1 MLASNDNDRGKMLSK
16 HMFHFALVHEQFAE
30 TGDLVRGLLP
40 LFTPLLSDLE
50 GKEFVPEKFCKEIN
64 ATYGLEMHPYVAEDL
79 APKLVEAGVLT
90 IINERN
96 KGKRY
101 YIDSIPKIDNAKLQS
116 DIQKI
121 FNEYEKYAKKNMKRA
136 KVANPDIDYSSEF
149 ISRLVQIDTFV
160 EKYAP
165 SKVKQYKCSDILDY
179 TFVWFVNAIE
189 EKGGELKEVLNKAYS
204 GCILSEVVLSIKEP
218 SIANGSINGKSFY
231 IDAPILLNVL
241 GFNDDYSVQC
251 SRLLINKILDEG
263 GILTTTENYIEE
275 AQTSIRIALSNRD
288 RKQPRVS
295 SLDHY
300 IFKNPSKIIDV
311 RTAQNSVKDILSQQY
326 NFSVNNKYI
335 NISSYASNHHGV
347 ALKEKLSTELSWYSN
362 EVALYNDVESITYV
376 VANHGYSS
384 IKNIAESKSFLISP
398 NESLIKSAN
407 KVLYTLRTFTKPDMT
422 PLLSEKKLAVL
433 LWVISG
439 GVGQDITSL
448 TLVSSCARAFEM
460 HKEVFYKVKEFLK
473 NLPEEKVKDYERI
486 VCNDRVFNYLIDE
499 VGSNYNQID
508 EDNFEELL
516 VQSKIRLDEEER
528 LKEEL
533 YNSEKSNLEDKVR
546 KVELER
552 NKAREAIVTKS
563 KDQVIK
569 EKQNSELNDKVGKLQ
584 EKVESLERQTSES
597 KSSYLNEIEKVK
609 DESFRCIEDGVHA
622 ARKEL
627 SADNFSR
634 LSLFFEKILRLL
646 VSLTLALVCYQ
657 VSAMSLP
664 DTIVF
669 ADITISGET
678 AGFVKYFVSVIPF
691 IATWALPDLIFG
703 GTIKKLSDKTAG
715 RILTAS

>member
-1 MLASNDNDRGKMLSK
+1 MLSK

-96 KGKRY
+96 KGKKY

-121 FNEYEKYAKKNMKRA
+121 FNEYEKHAKKNMKRA
-136 KVANPDIDYSSEF
+136 KVTNPVVDYSSEF

-160 EKYAP
+160 EKYDP

-263 GILTTTENYIEE
+263 GILTTTESYIEE

-311 RTAQNSVKDILSQQY
+311 RTAQNNVKDILSQKY

-335 NISSYASNHHGV
+335 NISSYASNRHGA

-384 IKNIAESKSFLISP
+384 IKKIAESKSFLISQ

-516 VQSKIRLDEEER
+516 VQSKIKLDEEEI
-528 LKEEL
+528 LKEKL
-533 YNSEKSNLEDKVR
+533 YNSEKSNLEERVR

-552 NKAREAIVTKS
+552 NKAREAIIAKS

-569 EKQNSELNDKVGKLQ
+569 EKQNSELNDKLGKLQ
-584 EKVESLERQTSES
+584 EKVEFLERQTTES
-597 KSSYLNEIEKVK
+597 KSGYLNEIEKAK
-609 DESFRCIEDGVHA
+609 AGSSRDIEDSVQA
-622 ARKEL
+622 ARKEV
-627 SADNFSR
+627 SAVNFSR
-634 LSLFFEKILRLL
+634 LSSFFEKILRLV

-657 VSAMSLP
+657 LSAMSLS

-669 ADITISGET
+669 ADITISGE
-678 AGFVKYFVSVIPF
+678 AASLVKYLVSVIPF

-703 GTIKKLSDKTAG
+703 GTIKMLSDKTAS
-715 RILTAS
+715 RILSAS

>member
-1 MLASNDNDRGKMLSK
+1 MLSK

-50 GKEFVPEKFCKEIN
+50 GKEFIPEKFCKEIN
-64 ATYGLEMHPYVAEDL
+64 TTYGLEMHPYVAEDL

-121 FNEYEKYAKKNMKRA
+121 FNEYEKHAKKNLKRA
-136 KVANPDIDYSSEF
+136 KVAGPNVDYSNEF

-160 EKYAP
+160 EKYDP
-165 SKVKQYKCSDILDY
+165 SKIKKYKCSDILDY
-179 TFVWFVNAIE
+179 TFFWFVNVIE
-189 EKGGELKEVLNKAYS
+189 EQGGELKEVLNKAYS

-218 SIANGSINGKSFY
+218 SITNGSINGKNFY
-231 IDAPILLNVL
+231 IDAPILLNIL

-251 SRLLINKILDEG
+251 SRQLINKILEEG
-263 GILTTTENYIEE
+263 GVLTTTENYIDE

-300 IFKNPSKIIDV
+300 LFKNPSKIIDV

-326 NFSVNNKYI
+326 NFNVNHNYI
-335 NISSYASNHHGV
+335 NISSYASNLHAS

-384 IKNIAESKSFLISP
+384 IKNIADSKSFLISP

-473 NLPEEKVKDYERI
+473 NLPEEKVRDYERI

-508 EDNFEELL
+508 GDNFEELL
-516 VQSKIRLDEEER
+516 VQSKIRLDEEEK

-533 YNSEKSNLEDKVR
+533 YSFEKSNFEEKVR

-552 NKAREAIVTKS
+552 NKAREAIVAKS
-563 KDQVIK
+563 KDQVLK
-569 EKQNSELNDKVGKLQ
+569 EKQNSELNAKVGKLE
-584 EKVESLERQTSES
+584 EKIESLERQTTVS
-597 KSSYLNEIEKVK
+597 KSEYLTEIEKVK
-609 DESFRCIEDGVHA
+609 VSSSRKIEVSVEA
-622 ARKEL
+622 ACKEV
-627 SADNFSR
+627 STVSFSR
-634 LSLFFEKILRLL
+634 VSSFFEKILRLV
-646 VSLTLALVCYQ
+646 VSFTLALVCYKLS
-657 VSAMSLP
+657 VISLP

-669 ADITISGET
+669 ADVTVSGET
-678 AGFVKYFVSVIPF
+678 AQVVKYLISAIPF

-703 GTIKKLSDKTAG
+703 GTIKKLSDKTANK
-715 RILTAS
+715 ILTTS